1 MVKRSKFKFMEH
13 VFKIQRIHEST
24 NRLELI
30 DCGFFFGSVKIPRML
45 IMTGEIQLHNFFIM
59 RVQKNTS

>member
-30 DCGFFFGSVKIPRML
+30 DCGFFFGSVKMRHIKEKACCPR
-45 IMTGEIQLHNFFIM
+45 ISPGNYDDH
-59 RVQKNTS
+59 